1 MKYDFETSR
10 PRFGMEAM
18 KWDEMGN
25 QPEDVVPLSVADMEL
40 LSPPEIIEELKKTAE
55 FGMWGYTWWGK
66 RYGEAMRHWMSTR
79 HNWEIDP
86 SWIVQLNG
94 VVQGLYAAVRA
105 FSNPGDGV
113 LIVTPV
119 YYPFYRAIR
128 LNGREV
134 IESPLRL
141 VDGRYEVDFEDFE
154 EKVKKAKIFLLCNPH
169 NPVGRVWTEEELRR
183 MGDICLKNN
192 VLVVSDEIHFDLIM
206 PGYTHTVF
214 TKAVPEMENRT
225 VICTAPS
232 KTFNIAGMQTS
243 NIIIANPEMREAFR
257 KELHGS
263 PSFLGFR
270 ACEAAYRGAEP
281 WLDECLE
288 VIQKNSGLVDS
299 FLKEHL
305 PWAVVSPLEGT
316 YLKWVDFT
324 RSGLSKEELEERLA

>member
-25 QPEDVVPLSVADMEL
+25 QPEDVVPLSAADMEL

-66 RYGEAMRHWMSTR
+66 RYAEAMRHWMSTR

-169 NPVGRVWTEEELRR
+169 NPVGP
-183 MGDICLKNN
+183 CL
-192 VLVVSDEIHFDLIM
+192 DRGGAAPDG
-206 PGYTHTVF
+206 GYLSQ
-214 TKAVPEMENRT
+214 EQR
-225 VICTAPS
+225 
-232 KTFNIAGMQTS
+232 AGRQ
-243 NIIIANPEMREAFR
+243 
-257 KELHGS
+257 
-263 PSFLGFR
+263 
-270 ACEAAYRGAEP
+270 
-281 WLDECLE
+281 
-288 VIQKNSGLVDS
+288 
-299 FLKEHL
+299 
-305 PWAVVSPLEGT
+305 
-316 YLKWVDFT
+316 
-324 RSGLSKEELEERLA
+324 